1 MDSFNLFE
9 RGTPELIQQVRELGD
24 ESNENIGTLLLREG
38 ISSDHLFIVMNGALG
53 VTTQTAQDAKEQLS
67 TLGQGSLVGEMS
79 WLEKRPPVASVEVH
93 APSTLLSIPHANLEK
108 LLEQDCNFATQF
120 YRLIAEKLAL
130 QIKEQNT
137 WVHRFSQ
144 QAETSEPLR
153 KVLILFAGLDERDVH
168 RLAGLG
174 RRRMLSRGD
183 ILLRENDPVT
193 ALYIILSGEV
203 DVTVS
208 IDGNDH
214 VIGSSRRGEVLGEMT
229 FLLPEQNL
237 ASATIQ
243 SRSGLDL
250 LEIDASRFMQE
261 LRSDHKFASRFYRS
275 LACMLSQRSRDQLLS
290 RQLAERSRLAERE
303 VDQLNLDQLE
313 GATRAA
319 RHFDWLCRQVRSVQ
333 EFSQ

>member
-1 MDSFNLFE
+1 
-9 RGTPELIQQVRELGD
+9 
-24 ESNENIGTLLLREG
+24 
-38 ISSDHLFIVMNGALG
+38 
-53 VTTQTAQDAKEQLS
+53 
-67 TLGQGSLVGEMS
+67 
-79 WLEKRPPVASVEVH
+79 
-93 APSTLLSIPHANLEK
+93 
-108 LLEQDCNFATQF
+108 
-120 YRLIAEKLAL
+120 
-130 QIKEQNT
+130 
-137 WVHRFSQ
+137 
-144 QAETSEPLR
+144 
-153 KVLILFAGLDERDVH
+153 
-168 RLAGLG
+168 
-174 RRRMLSRGD
+174 MLSRGD

-208 IDGNDH
+208 IDGNDL